1 MKKIIKRERTIIEL
15 EGMVI
20 CPICGQKGLKREY
33 VCDNTVYLHRPY
45 KEMGFTNFETSCVI
59 RSKND

>member
-1 MKKIIKRERTIIEL
+1 MKKLIKRERIILEL

-20 CPICGQKGLKREY
+20 CPICGQKGLKRNY
-33 VCDNTVYLHRPY
+33 LDSTVYLHRPY